1 MDTGYRSARHLAGRR
16 TWRTPKPGLP
26 DVTGLLA
33 SQQFPGLP
41 SGAADR
47 IRQALA
53 AESVNRAEAAARE
66 THAPVR
72 VPRPRTGKELPPL
85 THVIPRPRQAAPSA
99 A

>member
-1 MDTGYRSARHLAGRR
+1 MDTAYRSARSLAGRR

-41 SGAADR
+41 SRAADR
-47 IRQALA
+47 IREALA
-53 AESVNRAEAAARE
+53 TESVDRAAAAARE
-66 THAPVR
+66 THTPVR

-85 THVIPRPRQAAPSA
+85 THVIPRPRQAAA
-99 A
+99 TTA